1 MAQRSAVVTGAAMG
15 IGRATA
21 ARLLRD
27 GWAVVGL
34 DRDGAALRAAAA
46 EIGFAAVEGD
56 IVDAAAHEAAAD
68 AAERLA
74 PLAGWGNNAA
84 IDIQGAAHEV
94 SDDDLDRGLRVL
106 LAGPMLGTRTA
117 VRRMLAA
124 GGGSIVQLASIQGVV
139 AFPRYFVYGAAKA
152 ALIQT
157 ARSVATDYGPHGIRC
172 NAILPGSIFTPMTLS
187 VLDPSRPLAEELARE
202 GELSPSG
209 KIGQPE
215 QVAAAIAWL
224 LSDDASYV
232 SGAALPVDGAA
243 IARCYAYPTLAV

>member
-1 MAQRSAVVTGAAMG
+1 MG

-21 ARLLRD
+21 ARLTRD

-46 EIGFAAVEGD
+46 EVGFVAVEGD
-56 IVDAAAHEAAAD
+56 IVDPAAHEAAAD

-74 PLAGWGNNAA
+74 PLAGWVNNAA
-84 IDIQGAAHEV
+84 IDVQGAAHEV
-94 SDDDLDRGLRVL
+94 SDDDIEGGLRVL
-106 LAGPMLGTRTA
+106 LIGPMLGTRTA
-117 VRRMLAA
+117 VRRMLS
-124 GGGSIVQLASIQGVV
+124 GSGGSIVQLSSIQGVV

-157 ARSVATDYGPHGIRC
+157 ARSVAMEYGPHGIRC
-172 NAILPGSIFTPMTLS
+172 NAILPGSIETPMTIS
-187 VLDPSRPLAEELARE
+187 VLDPDRPLAEELVRE
-202 GELSPSG
+202 GLLSPSRL
-209 KIGQPE
+209 IGQPD

-232 SGAALPVDGAA
+232 SGVALPVDGAA
-243 IARCYAYPTLAV
+243 ISRCYAYQELEI